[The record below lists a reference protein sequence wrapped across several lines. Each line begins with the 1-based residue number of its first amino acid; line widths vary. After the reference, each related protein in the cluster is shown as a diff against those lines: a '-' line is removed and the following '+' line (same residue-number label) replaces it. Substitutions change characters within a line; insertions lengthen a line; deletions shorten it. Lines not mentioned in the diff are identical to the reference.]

1 MCFYVV
7 YDLFI
12 LYFIQKVMG
21 ELKFDPK
28 NYRIHTDKNKRLIR
42 KSLEECG
49 AGRSILF
56 DKDNFIIAGNG
67 VYEQALELGLP
78 VRVIESDGNELI
90 AIKRT
95 DLSTEDAKRKA
106 LALADNYTSDTSV
119 FDIDAIVEDFG
130 VDELDAWEF
139 DVDEFNVE
147 DVSIDEVRPDKERV
161 GCLKERFIIP
171 PFSILDAKL
180 GYWQERKR
188 AWLDLGIKSDEGREK
203 EITFNKSAQPPR
215 VYEARNI
222 IREKTGIDPSW
233 EELQKYCQDHGIP
246 FMDGTSIFD
255 PVLCELSYRW
265 FNINNGSILDPFAG
279 GSVRGIVASMLDM
292 CYCGIDIRKEQI
304 DANYKNA
311 AEIFGRGGVKR
322 VDNKFVPKWI
332 CGDSVN
338 IDRLV
343 SGNKFDLI
351 FSCPPYADLEVYSD
365 DPADLSTMDY
375 PDFIKAYTEIIKKSC
390 SLLNDNRFAVFV
402 VGEVRDKSGVYRS
415 FVPDTITAFQEAGML
430 YYNEMILVNNIAS
443 LAMRAG
449 KQFNNSRK
457 IGKQHQNVLVFY
469 KGDPGK
475 IKETFPVLD
484 FSDDDL
490 FKKE

>member
-1 MCFYVV
+1 M
-7 YDLFI
+7 D
-12 LYFIQKVMG
+12 

-171 PFSILDAKL
+171 PFSILDSKL
-180 GYWQERKR
+180 GNWQERKR
-188 AWLDLGIKSDEGREK
+188 AWIDLGIKSEEGREK
-203 EITFNKSAQPPR
+203 EITFSKSAQPPR

-233 EELQKYCQDHGIP
+233 EELQKYC
-246 FMDGTSIFD
+246 
-255 PVLCELSYRW
+255 
-265 FNINNGSILDPFAG
+265 
-279 GSVRGIVASMLDM
+279 
-292 CYCGIDIRKEQI
+292 
-304 DANYKNA
+304 
-311 AEIFGRGGVKR
+311 
-322 VDNKFVPKWI
+322 
-332 CGDSVN
+332 
-338 IDRLV
+338 
-343 SGNKFDLI
+343 
-351 FSCPPYADLEVYSD
+351 
-365 DPADLSTMDY
+365 
-375 PDFIKAYTEIIKKSC
+375 
-390 SLLNDNRFAVFV
+390 
-402 VGEVRDKSGVYRS
+402 
-415 FVPDTITAFQEAGML
+415 
-430 YYNEMILVNNIAS
+430 
-443 LAMRAG
+443 
-449 KQFNNSRK
+449 
-457 IGKQHQNVLVFY
+457 
-469 KGDPGK
+469 
-475 IKETFPVLD
+475 
-484 FSDDDL
+484 
-490 FKKE
+490 